1 MKNNIMEIFKDS
13 VRLTEHFLQENLDV
27 LDQTIHGLAG
37 VLGRG
42 NKILLFGNGGSA
54 AQAQHVAAEFV
65 NRYMMDRPPL
75 PAIAL
80 STDTSVITS
89 ISNDFS
95 YGDIFEKQ
103 IKAIGKEGDAAVGI
117 STSGKSHNVIKGLQT
132 ARSMG
137 MITIGIGG
145 PATSPMK
152 DACQYYLG
160 VEEGVTPRVQE
171 VHMIICHTLVE
182 MVDKILFGTGKDH

>member
-1 MKNNIMEIFKDS
+1 MEIFKDS

>member
-1 MKNNIMEIFKDS
+1 MKNNILEIFKDS

-27 LDQTIHGLAG
+27 LDQTIRGLAG

-152 DACQYYLG
+152 DACQYYLS

-171 VHMIICHTLVE
+171 VHMIICHALVE